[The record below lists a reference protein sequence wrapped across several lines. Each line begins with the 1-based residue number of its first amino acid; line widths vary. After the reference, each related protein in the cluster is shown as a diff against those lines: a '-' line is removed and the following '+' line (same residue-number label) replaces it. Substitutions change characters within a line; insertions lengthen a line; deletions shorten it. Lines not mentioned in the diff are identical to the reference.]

1 MRKSVIEWFAGKKR
15 FQSLFETLYRAS
27 LYGMNYG
34 NGDVRQSGETYA
46 TKYVKS
52 KLSGQAKP
60 YILFDVG
67 ANQGKYTT
75 RLAGTFADTDFR
87 IHAFEPS
94 KQIFD
99 VFNNNTKQ
107 LSHITSHQFGFG
119 SKQEHVVL
127 HKRAALSGH
136 ASVYNRRLEHF
147 DMALDIKEEIELK
160 TLDQFCAEQGIGH
173 IHFLKMDVE
182 GHEWHCL
189 QGASGMIEKG
199 AIDFI
204 QFEFGGCNIDS
215 RTFFQDFWYL
225 LNDKY
230 HFFRVLKD
238 GLQPIDAYNE
248 RLEIFKNINF
258 LLQRKT
264 LQ

>member
-1 MRKSVIEWFAGKKR
+1 MLKSVIEWFAGKKR
-15 FQSLFETLYRAS
+15 FQRIFETLYRAS

-34 NGDVRQSGETYA
+34 NGDVRQSGESYA
-46 TKYVKS
+46 TQYVKS
-52 KLSGQAKP
+52 KISGQRRP
-60 YILFDVG
+60 VILFDVG
-67 ANQGKYTT
+67 ANQGKYTM
-75 RLAGTFADTDFR
+75 RLASTFADTEYR

-94 KQIFD
+94 KQISEAFS
-99 VFNNNTKQ
+99 NNTKH
-107 LSHITSHQFGFG
+107 LPNITVHQFGLG
-119 SKQEHVVL
+119 AAAEHVTL

-136 ASVYNRRLEHF
+136 ASVYNRRLQHF

-160 TLDQFCAEQGIGH
+160 TLDQFCTEQGIDR

-182 GHEWHCL
+182 GHEWYCL
-189 QGASGMIEKG
+189 QGAAGMIGKG

-225 LNDKY
+225 LHDQY

-258 LLQRKT
+258 LLQRKS
-264 LQ
+264 LR